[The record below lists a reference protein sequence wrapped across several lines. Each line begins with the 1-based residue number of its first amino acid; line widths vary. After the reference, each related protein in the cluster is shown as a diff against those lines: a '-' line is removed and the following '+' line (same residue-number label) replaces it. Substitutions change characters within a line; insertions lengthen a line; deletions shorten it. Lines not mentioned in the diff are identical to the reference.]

1 MNNSINIPEYEVSQF
16 NRALKEVVE
25 NNFDYVRIRGEI
37 SEVKIATR
45 GQFYLVLKDNESILS
60 GVIWDQKK
68 KYLKFNPE
76 VGMEVVVTGKITT
89 WSKFKTTYQI
99 DIDKIELS
107 GEGAILKLIE
117 DRKKRLKAKGLFEKE
132 KKKTLPFLPSKIG
145 VITSPTGSVIHDI
158 INRIKDRFFV
168 AIDVW
173 PTSVQ
178 GAEAADEI
186 IQAIKGFNNMPQ
198 IDQPELI
205 IIARGG
211 GSTEDLMTFND
222 ENLAFA
228 VFESLIPIISA
239 IGHETDTTIIDYV
252 ADVRAST
259 PTAAAEKAVPV
270 KNELKQLVSTL
281 EQRLNFLIKGRIKS
295 DKNYVENLNKFLKAP
310 NLVINIFRDK
320 LTKAYADL
328 KGEINNQINKKNL
341 ILNNFDKIIKPPLSK
356 IELNKSLLNN
366 LNKNIEKNIVEKKLI
381 SKENLLKLSR
391 LLYSNSI
398 AANLKKGYSIL
409 TKKNKIVK
417 TSKDIKINDSMKAQL
432 QNGSLEIVVKK
443 IN

>member
-1 MNNSINIPEYEVSQF
+1 MNYSINIPEYEVSQF

-45 GQFYLVLKDNESILS
+45 GQIYLVLKDNESILS

-173 PTSVQ
+173 PTAVQ
-178 GAEAADEI
+178 GAEAADEV

>member
-16 NRALKEVVE
+16 NQALKEVIE

-45 GQFYLVLKDNESILS
+45 GQIYLVLKDNESILS

-178 GAEAADEI
+178 GAEAAEEI

-222 ENLAFA
+222 ENLA
-228 VFESLIPIISA
+228 LILFIIS
-239 IGHETDTTIIDYV
+239 
-252 ADVRAST
+252 
-259 PTAAAEKAVPV
+259 
-270 KNELKQLVSTL
+270 
-281 EQRLNFLIKGRIKS
+281 
-295 DKNYVENLNKFLKAP
+295 
-310 NLVINIFRDK
+310 
-320 LTKAYADL
+320 
-328 KGEINNQINKKNL
+328 
-341 ILNNFDKIIKPPLSK
+341 
-356 IELNKSLLNN
+356 
-366 LNKNIEKNIVEKKLI
+366 
-381 SKENLLKLSR
+381 
-391 LLYSNSI
+391 
-398 AANLKKGYSIL
+398 
-409 TKKNKIVK
+409 
-417 TSKDIKINDSMKAQL
+417 
-432 QNGSLEIVVKK
+432 
-443 IN
+443 